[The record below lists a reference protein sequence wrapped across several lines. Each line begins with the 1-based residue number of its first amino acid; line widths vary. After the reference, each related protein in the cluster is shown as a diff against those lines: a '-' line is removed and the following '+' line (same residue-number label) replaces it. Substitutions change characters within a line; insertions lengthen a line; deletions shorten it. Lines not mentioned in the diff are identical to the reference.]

1 MDKRINN
8 LKKQIIK
15 ENMGR
20 ILSLNKDGV
29 VEIDIKEEICIETT
43 LEKGFYI
50 TKLICDEVTIMVVS
64 NHFEDG
70 EECRSDI
77 RLFDLE
83 DIDYYITGT
92 LERLI
97 IKTKTNK

>member
-1 MDKRINN
+1 MDKRIDN

-29 VEIDIKEEICIETT
+29 VEIDINEEICIETT
-43 LEKGFYI
+43 LEKGFYL
-50 TKLICDEVTIMVVS
+50 TKLICEDNTISVIS

-70 EECRSDI
+70 EECKTDI

-83 DIDYYITGT
+83 EIDYYITGT
-92 LERLI
+92 LERLN
-97 IKTKTNK
+97 NKI

>member
-1 MDKRINN
+1 MDKRIDD

-20 ILSLNKDGV
+20 MLSLNENGIV
-29 VEIDIKEEICIETT
+29 NIDIKEEICIETT

-50 TKLICDEVTIMVVS
+50 TKLMCDEVTIMVVS

-70 EECRSDI
+70 EECMTDI

-83 DIDYYITGT
+83 YIDYCITCT

-97 IKTKTNK
+97 KENK